1 MPPLVR
7 CVALAAL
14 VASPLAAQSGASS
27 YEELQRFS
35 AVLNHIRTNHADSVT
50 YNGLVRAAID
60 GMLRSLD
67 PHSYFVSREDFDR
80 LSQLER
86 GELATTGIRVELV
99 DGQPTVLNV
108 TRRSPAEK
116 AGVQPSDRILR
127 LDDAPVAGLT
137 AKAVT
142 LRLAGEKGSRVRLSL
157 ERGSRLDPDSLT
169 VTLRRAFP
177 RPGSSVELARM
188 AGSTVGYVRLGE
200 FGENAARDVR
210 DAIRRLRKEGAAQL
224 ILDLRG
230 NPGGSV
236 IEAVDLAAEFLPASA
251 LVFTTKGR
259 KKAVNEEY
267 RTKSAGD
274 FRDLP
279 LVVLIDEGSA
289 SASEALAGTLQD
301 HDRALIMGRRSFG
314 KALMQTPFLVP
325 SGVVMLTVGHIV
337 SPSGRFIQ
345 RRYDGLAVEQ
355 YYAFA
360 GDSAWQ
366 DTTKEYRTAG
376 GRIVRG
382 GGGIAPDVA
391 LPGPPS
397 MPRWWSVAAD
407 SGYDDAVADSVAH
420 TLATDAAARGAW
432 MTDAPRWQASLLEPF
447 LGRVRV
453 RLGVAANPDARLAG
467 AMARHLAARAAYVR
481 WPEDEAGAEL
491 WVRNDPDIIAAI
503 QHLPRIGAL
512 LAPQP

>member
-1 MPPLVR
+1 MRRL
-7 CVALAAL
+7 LAILSLASA
-14 VASPLAAQSGASS
+14 ASPVAAQSGASS

-67 PHSYFVSREDFDR
+67 PHSYFVSKEDYDR

-99 DGQPTVLNV
+99 DGQPTVLNI
-108 TRRSPAEK
+108 TRGSPAEK

-137 AKAVT
+137 AKAVM
-142 LRLAGEKGSRVRLSL
+142 LRLAGEKGSRVRVAL

-169 VTLRRAFP
+169 LTLRRAFP
-177 RPGSSVELARM
+177 KPGSSVDLARTI
-188 AGSTVGYVRLGE
+188 GGTVGYVRLGE
-200 FGENAARDVR
+200 FGVNAARDVR
-210 DAIRRLRKEGAAQL
+210 DAIKRLQRQGATHL

-236 IEAVDLAAEFLPASA
+236 IEAVDLAAEFLPANA

-259 KKAVNEEY
+259 KKAVNEEF

-274 FRDLP
+274 FRELP

-289 SASEALAGTLQD
+289 SAAEALAGTLQD

-345 RRYDGLAVEQ
+345 RRYEGLAVEQ

-366 DTTKEYRTAG
+366 DTTKEYRTTG

-391 LPGPPS
+391 LPAPPP

-432 MTDAPRWQASLLEPF
+432 MTDAARWDASLLQPF
-447 LGRVRV
+447 LSRVRT
-453 RLGVAANPDARLAG
+453 RLGVAATPDSRLAG
-467 AMARHLAARAAYVR
+467 TMARHLAARAAYVR

-491 WVRNDPDIIAAI
+491 RIRNDPDIIAAV

-512 LAPQP
+512 LQRRP